1 MEGVQTYLMTDC
13 ALVDLFVLSA
23 DRAFLGALTWPTLER
38 AVSVWDRVDG
48 EHIARFFN
56 DSFFGCLLRG

>member
-13 ALVDLFVLSA
+13 ALVGLFVLSA
-23 DRAFLGALTWPTLER
+23 DRAFLGALTWPTLEG

-48 EHIARFFN
+48 EHIARFLMIPF
-56 DSFFGCLLRG
+56 SGAY